1 MKKKNILI
9 ISRCVTDNIGDLA
22 ISRAMKSLVEE
33 LTSANV
39 YAADLRCEKLN
50 SNPFLRLKHK
60 LYNMIARMGA
70 RELAWKV
77 ENRGL
82 FGVLNK
88 VSFDLVLVGGGE
100 LVQSNGIF
108 PMALDT
114 WTKLIKRKQPKA
126 KIYLFGVGV
135 TSHFSEKDRKHI
147 CQMLKR
153 ISGAVVRDQAS
164 KVNLFNLYGM
174 EANVIPD
181 VVYSMKTPEI
191 DANTLE
197 FKNRS
202 GALYGVT
209 NWGRI
214 KKYGLYADS
223 LETYFQ
229 KTLDAILAIEG
240 GADLFYTTRDDYCEC
255 LHFLHYAKSRNVKLG
270 IVEYCDLESLFK
282 LLESKSFVYSP
293 RMHGCILADLC
304 GCKTEPILISPKM
317 ESYKDSYQ
325 KPLDFDGMRAR
336 IILELKQILETNSIV

>member
-39 YAADLRCEKLN
+39 YAADLRCEKLI

-60 LYNMIARMGA
+60 LYNLIARMGA
-70 RELAWKV
+70 REFAWKV

-82 FGVLNK
+82 FDVLNK
-88 VSFDLVLVGGGE
+88 VSFDLVLIGGGE

-114 WTKLIKRKQPKA
+114 WAKLITRKQPKA

-135 TSHFSEKDRKHI
+135 TSHFSEKDRTHI
-147 CQMLKR
+147 CQMLQS

-164 KVNLFNLYGM
+164 KENLFNLFGIKST
-174 EANVIPD
+174 VIPD
-181 VVYSMKTPEI
+181 VVYSLKI
-191 DANTLE
+191 LE
-197 FKNRS
+197 NKVNNLELDVRN
-202 GALYGVT
+202 GVLYGLT
-209 NWGRI
+209 NYERI
-214 KKYGLYADS
+214 MKYGLYAHS
-223 LETYFQ
+223 REAYFQ
-229 KTLDAILAIEG
+229 KTLDAISTFG
-240 GADLFYTTRDDYCEC
+240 GKVKLFYTTNDDFKEC
-255 LHFLHYAKSRNVKLG
+255 LRFQSYAKSKSVS
-270 IVEYCDLESLFK
+270 IEIAEYCDLDSLFT
-282 LLESKSFVYSP
+282 LLKSKETVISP

-317 ESYKDSYQ
+317 MSYKASYQ
-325 KPLDFDGMRAR
+325 KPLDIVGMRTR
-336 IILELKQILETNSIV
+336 IVEEMRQIIER